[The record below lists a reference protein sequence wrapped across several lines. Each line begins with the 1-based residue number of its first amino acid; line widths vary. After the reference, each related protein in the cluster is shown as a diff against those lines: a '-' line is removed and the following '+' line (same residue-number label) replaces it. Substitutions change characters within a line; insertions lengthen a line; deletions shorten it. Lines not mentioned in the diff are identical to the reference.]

1 MSDSAKAVF
10 LSYAREDAAAARRIT
25 EALRSSGIV
34 VWFDENELRGGDA
47 WDAKIRQQ
55 IDACTL
61 FLPIISAHTQE
72 RGKGYF
78 RLEWKLAVE
87 QTHLMVEGMAF
98 LAPVVVD
105 DTAESGAI
113 VPPEFMKVQW
123 TRLPGALPTPQFVE
137 QVKQLLEGKSS
148 GGPSSRVAVHA
159 PATAASRELSP
170 PSKKS
175 LPGWTWGA
183 LTAVVVAIIAAVMVG
198 RKPAPDPRPQIQ
210 EPKSQP
216 APSQTI
222 IPLANDKSIAVLPFT
237 NMSEE
242 KDASA
247 FFADGI
253 HEDILTN
260 LALIRELRVVSRTS
274 VMPYRTT
281 AKSMRQIASELGV
294 TYILEGSV
302 RRSGNK
308 VRVTGQLIHA
318 ATDEHVWAEAYDR
331 DLTDVFSI
339 QAELS
344 KKIASELKAALS
356 PEEKKLLERRPTT
369 NTAAYDLYLKA
380 RQMNNEGNDTRDE
393 LEAEAAMLE
402 SATGLDP
409 GFAGA
414 WADLSGIY
422 SQMRAN
428 FYDFSAARLAKA
440 RAAMETAQRLDPDN
454 PAVIAGAGDFYYYA
468 LHDYPRALE
477 HYERLM
483 RMTPN
488 SYSGPFRAGLVLRRQ
503 GKWLESLALLHR
515 AAELDP
521 GSAELARN
529 LMVSYRAMRRYR
541 DAIAEQERRVRLLP
555 ESLRESFEL
564 VRLHFLAD
572 GSTREGDE
580 LLAGPIAERA
590 GEAAAG
596 YLKQWAASKGDLAAA
611 LRIDRERPDLWGPIT
626 GGANSLPDKA
636 LEGATVSAASGD
648 MAAARGRL
656 EKYPAELR
664 ARLVNES
671 ENPGLWN
678 SLAKT
683 EALLGHKDEA
693 LAAARR
699 SQELLPEA
707 RDALSGYFPGMGL
720 AFVQAW
726 TGDKDGAIAG
736 LRHALAINGN
746 VNVHLLKNGPWFA
759 PLKDDPRFQALVND
773 PKNNAPLF

>member
-1 MSDSAKAVF
+1 MSDSTKAVF
-10 LSYAREDAAAARRIT
+10 LSYARDDAAAARRIA
-25 EALRSSGIV
+25 EALRASGLE
-34 VWFDENELRGGDA
+34 VWFDENELRGGDT

-55 IDACTL
+55 IDACAL
-61 FLPIISAHTQE
+61 FVPLISQHTQE
-72 RGKGYF
+72 RSKGYF
-78 RLEWKLAVE
+78 RLEWKLAVD
-87 QTHLMVEGMAF
+87 QTHLLAEGVPF
-98 LAPVVVD
+98 IAPVVIDATTEAGALVP
-105 DTAESGAI
+105 AE
-113 VPPEFMKVQW
+113 FLKVQW

-137 QVKQLLEGKSS
+137 QVKRLLAGKPVEA
-148 GGPSSRVAVHA
+148 GRSRPAARNEDAA
-159 PATAASRELSP
+159 PA
-170 PSKKS
+170 KKS
-175 LPGWTWGA
+175 GVPRWA
-183 LTAVVVAIIAAVMVG
+183 LGGGFAVVVAIATAVYVAQ
-198 RKPAPDPRPQIQ
+198 KPAPVAPPVA
-210 EPKSQP
+210 P
-216 APSQTI
+216 AEAKPASTQTI

-237 NMSEE
+237 NMSDD
-242 KDASA
+242 KDSG
-247 FFADGI
+247 FFADGV